1 MRGYH
6 RPPYRDRVR
15 NRSGAGVDAIGAA
28 LLAVVGV
35 GEVVSGVRIGG
46 IGTAVPDRPAAA
58 LAVLA
63 GTLPLA
69 WRRRFPASVTVV
81 VAGVVAVQ
89 ALVLAH
95 VSLVA
100 GLLPLLVVVYSC
112 VLHGGRRRLLGPAV
126 TLGTVASFA
135 VGIPEERDVGE
146 QLFGVFVVLCAGAS
160 GALVGRRQQSVER
173 ATEAVRRVE
182 SEAEAAMAKA
192 LAEERS
198 AIARELHDVIA
209 HGVSVMGVLAGGA
222 RVLVDRDPEAAK
234 DALRTVEAQAR
245 ESVEELQRLLGVLRA
260 GDGDPDRAP
269 QPGLQQ
275 VGTLVEQVRAAG
287 LPVGLTV
294 SGKRRSLP
302 AGVDLAAFRVVQEAL
317 TNVLKHAGTV
327 PADVLLRYE
336 RDAVCV
342 EVTNAGPAAPVPRA
356 GHGLLGMRER
366 VGLYGGHLEVGP
378 GPSGF
383 TVSARIPVQEH
394 P

>member
-1 MRGYH
+1 MRAH
-6 RPPYRDRVR
+6 APPPYRDRVR
-15 NRSGAGVDAIGAA
+15 KRSVTAVDGVGAA
-28 LLAVVGV
+28 LLAGV
-35 GEVVSGVRIGG
+35 GLVEVISGVLLGG
-46 IGTAVPDRPAAA
+46 IGAAVPDRPAAA

-63 GTLPLA
+63 GTLPLV
-69 WRRRFPASVTVV
+69 WRRRFPASVAAA
-81 VAGVVAVQ
+81 VAGVVALQ
-89 ALVLAH
+89 AVALAH

-112 VLHGGRRRLLGPAV
+112 ALHGGRRRLLGPAV
-126 TLGTVASFA
+126 GLLAVATFA
-135 VGIPEERDVGE
+135 IGIPEERDVGE
-146 QLFGVFVVLCAGAS
+146 QLFGLFAVLSAGAC
-160 GALVGRRQQSVER
+160 GALVGRRQRSVEQ
-173 ATEAVRRVE
+173 ATEAVRRLE

-222 RVLVDRDPEAAK
+222 RVLVDRDPDAAK
-234 DALRTVEAQAR
+234 EALRTVEAQAR

-260 GDGDPDRAP
+260 GDVDGDRSP

-275 VGTLVEQVRAAG
+275 IGTLVEQVRAAG
-287 LPVGLTV
+287 LPVELTV
-294 SGKRRSLP
+294 SGERRSLP

-327 PADVLLRYE
+327 PSDVLLRYE
-336 RDAVCV
+336 RDAVRV
-342 EVTNAGPAAPVPRA
+342 EVTNSGPAARVPRP

-378 GPSGF
+378 GPAGF
-383 TVSARIPVQEH
+383 TVAARIPVQEN